1 MPAPNEITSRQLER
15 LIGTPLC
22 PVVVDMRLPEDFDDD
37 PRLIPASI
45 RHSHTDIAGLIHR
58 LAGRASVIVCQKG
71 RKLSQGVVSAL
82 QGEGLSGE
90 YLSGGALAWAEGG
103 APMVPVA
110 AVPFDAD
117 GQTCWITRT
126 RPKIDRIACP
136 WLIRRFVDPGA
147 RFLFVAEA
155 EVRTGA
161 ALFNA
166 TPFDTPDAAFTHEGD
181 RCTFDAMLDRFCLHS
196 PALDRMALAIRAADT
211 NRHDLHPIAA
221 GLLAVSVGLSRQFR
235 NDHAQLQAGLSLYD
249 ALYRWARDGQGEG
262 HDWPG
267 PAGSP
272 GPSGQGG

>member
-1 MPAPNEITSRQLER
+1 MPAPNEITTPQLMR
-15 LIGTPLC
+15 LIGTPNC
-22 PVVVDMRLPEDFDDD
+22 PVIVDMCLEPDFAAD
-37 PRLIPASI
+37 PRLIPGAI
-45 RHSHTDIAGLIHR
+45 RHSHTDLPGLIAR
-58 LAGRASVIVCQKG
+58 LDGRAAVITCQKG

-82 QGEGLSGE
+82 QAQGVTGE
-90 YLSGGALAWAEGG
+90 YLSGGVMEWARQG

-117 GQTCWITRT
+117 GQTCWITRA

-136 WLIRRFVDPGA
+136 WLIRRFVDPAA

-155 EVRTGA
+155 EVETGA

-166 TPFDTPDAAFTHEGD
+166 TPFDIAGVDFTHEGTH
-181 RCTFDAMLDRFCLHS
+181 CTFDAMLDRFCLHTE
-196 PALDRMALAIRAADT
+196 ALDRMALAIRAADT

-235 NDHAQLQAGLSLYD
+235 NDQAQLEAGLALYD

-262 HDWPG
+262 HDWPDAAHG
-267 PAGSP
+267 KG
-272 GPSGQGG
+272 